1 MRVSINWIKD
11 YVDLSGIEVDEL
23 VKRFNLST
31 AEIEGVE
38 HKGEN
43 IQNIVFGKILKI
55 EKHPE
60 TDHLHVMQVDV
71 GDETIQILT
80 SATNIYEGM
89 VTAVCRVGGN
99 VHGVKIKPT
108 KMVGIESCG
117 MCCSEAELGVGAD
130 DEGLIDIKEP
140 VTIGQD
146 IKEAWQYLGEITGKT
161 ASEEIIDEI
170 FSKFC
175 VGK

>member
-1 MRVSINWIKD
+1 MKISINWIKD

-38 HKGEN
+38 KKGED

-71 GDETIQILT
+71 GNETIQILT

-89 VTAVCRVGGN
+89 VTAVCKVGSSIKGM
-99 VHGVKIKPT
+99 KIKPT
-108 KMVGIESCG
+108 KMVGIESFG
-117 MCCSEAELGVGAD
+117 
-130 DEGLIDIKEP
+130 
-140 VTIGQD
+140 
-146 IKEAWQYLGEITGKT
+146 
-161 ASEEIIDEI
+161 
-170 FSKFC
+170 
-175 VGK
+175 